1 MQGPTNVFAITI
13 PEMCSRTQI
22 LYQDAVPRQEH
33 LDGILAGSLERL
45 PLKWEQGTTV
55 TFQKIL
61 VFYEIWLL
69 NVLVRFWIVFMHKV
83 ALWEW

>member
-22 LYQDAVPRQEH
+22 LYQDAVPSQEH

-45 PLKWEQGTTV
+45 PLEMGARDHCYFSKDSS
-55 TFQKIL
+55 IL
-61 VFYEIWLL
+61 
-69 NVLVRFWIVFMHKV
+69 
-83 ALWEW
+83 